1 VPVVVLFVLL
11 LTYDSNAIKREPKT
25 MFYSNKDAF
34 SGKKYTRALAEKE
47 REEERK
53 EGRKEGRKEIN

>member
-1 VPVVVLFVLL
+1 
-11 LTYDSNAIKREPKT
+11 